1 MEPEDTF
8 TVKLPLTQGYWISN
22 SGDLGYVSQSTIT
35 ANKLDLSTISTRDLL
50 NECYRRRAIEKFDAS
65 IAVDKYFLDSEPAS
79 RAHLKQDLITSL
91 ISSMLKNGKFT
102 EQAIA
107 VKESEDFAYMRKIF
121 ESEIYICKHPT
132 QVKK

>member
-1 MEPEDTF
+1 MEPEDTYVIRRPIQ
-8 TVKLPLTQGYWISN
+8 TWISN
-22 SGDLGYVSQSTIT
+22 SIDAGYASASTIV
-35 ANKLDLSTISTRDLL
+35 ASKPDLSTINTRDLL

-107 VKESEDFAYMRKIF
+107 VKEREDFAYMRKIF

>member
-1 MEPEDTF
+1 MEPEDTY
-8 TVKLPLTQGYWISN
+8 VIRPLQTTLITRSIN
-22 SGDLGYVSQSTIT
+22 AGYVSASTIT
-35 ANKLDLSTISTRDLL
+35 ASKPDLSVFSTQELL

-107 VKESEDFAYMRKIF
+107 VKESEDFAHMRKIF